1 MELEEEMAHPEDLH
15 PVVRAAETP
24 GDFFKLFWTDEIL
37 DLLSKNMKKK
47 YGSFGKHLNKKKN
60 KRETIKY
67 TND

>member
-37 DLLSKNMKKK
+37 DLLSENMKKIWK
-47 YGSFGKHLNKKKN
+47 FWKTL
-60 KRETIKY
+60 E
-67 TND
+67 

>member
-37 DLLSKNMKKK
+37 DLLSENTKK
-47 YGSFGKHLNKKKN
+47 YMEVFENTVNKLLKFS
-60 KRETIKY
+60 
-67 TND
+67 